1 MATRV
6 LQRVQGALE
15 GTAGTFATATR
26 KLYGT
31 EITHER
37 TIASIRPD
45 YLDGTYNQSRAVYEG
60 IETNA
65 FSISGPLAF
74 DQSVFW
80 LSAGVGSAT
89 ASGTVAPYT
98 WTFNAAS
105 TADLTRSFSLEYAWA
120 DGGASIP
127 ASFRVPGN
135 KVDSLTI
142 TWAKDDV
149 VTFEAGLVSFKGMT
163 QGTALSATPSD
174 TVEKH
179 AVGVN
184 TTVYIDGTANPIGTT
199 ADSNVAVAALA
210 LTNGFT
216 TRFGLDGSSVG
227 AALDRV
233 AKTDAVLT
241 LTRHFQNDNELDA
254 WEDKS
259 LRRVR
264 IVTTGPTL
272 GAGNY
277 EMTVDFFGVID
288 EITQTEV
295 DGNVAQ
301 EITLRPFVDGSVTTI
316 PFSVVVKN
324 NAATIS

>member
-15 GTAGTFATATR
+15 STAGTFANATR
-26 KLYGT
+26 KLYGA

-60 IETNA
+60 VETNA
-65 FSISGPLAF
+65 FSITGPFAF

-89 ASGTVAPYT
+89 AVGTAAPYV
-98 WTFNAAS
+98 WTFTAAS
-105 TADLTRSFSLEYAWA
+105 TADTTRPFSLEYAWA
-120 DGGASIP
+120 DGGAGIP

-135 KVDSLTI
+135 KVNTFTI
-142 TWAKDDV
+142 NWVKDDA
-149 VTFEAGLVSFKGMT
+149 VTFEAGIVSFKGMT
-163 QGTALSATPSD
+163 QGTALSATPAD
-174 TVEKH
+174 TVERH

-184 TTVYIDGTANPIGTT
+184 TTVYIDGTANAICTT
-199 ADSNVAVAALA
+199 VDSNVAVASLA
-210 LTNGFT
+210 ITNGFN
-216 TRFGLDGSSVG
+216 TRYGLDGTYAG
-227 AALDRV
+227 AALDRT
-233 AKTDAVLT
+233 AKTEAVLT

-272 GAGNY
+272 GGGTY
-277 EMTVDFFGVID
+277 EMTMDFFGVID
-288 EITQTEV
+288 EISQADV
-295 DGNVAQ
+295 DGSVAQ
-301 EITLRPFVDGSVTTI
+301 EITLRPFVDGTVTTI
-316 PFSVVVKN
+316 PFSIVVKN

>member
-15 GTAGTFATATR
+15 GTAGTFANATR

-31 EITHER
+31 EITHDR

-60 IETNA
+60 IETNG
-65 FSISGPLAF
+65 FTISGPLAF

-80 LSAGVGSAT
+80 LNAGIGSAAT
-89 ASGTVAPYT
+89 SGTVAPYT

-105 TADLTRSFSLEYAWA
+105 TADTTRSFSLEYAWS
-120 DGGASIP
+120 DGGSLP

-135 KVDSLTI
+135 KVDTLTI
-142 TWAKDDV
+142 NWVKDDAV
-149 VTFEAGLVSFKGMT
+149 SFEVGIASFKGMT
-163 QGTALSATPSD
+163 QGTALSASPSD
-174 TVEKH
+174 TVERH

-199 ADSNVAVAALA
+199 ADSNVAVASLA
-210 LTNGFT
+210 ITNGFT
-216 TRFGLDGSSVG
+216 TRFGLDGSYTG
-227 AALDRV
+227 AALNRS
-233 AKTDAVLT
+233 AKTEAVLT
-241 LTRHFQNDNELDA
+241 LTRHFQNDTELDA
-254 WEDKS
+254 FDDKS

-288 EITQTEV
+288 EITQSDV
-295 DGNVAQ
+295 DGSVAQ
-301 EITLRPFVDGSVTTI
+301 EITLRPFVDGSVTTV

-324 NAATIS
+324 NQSTIT

>member
-15 GTAGTFATATR
+15 STAGTFATATR

-60 IETNA
+60 IETNG
-65 FSISGPLAF
+65 FSISGPFAF

-80 LSAGVGSAT
+80 LNAGVGSAT
-89 ASGTVAPYT
+89 AVGASAPYV

-105 TADLTRSFSLEYAWA
+105 TADTTRPFSLEYAWA

-135 KVDSLTI
+135 KVNTLTI
-142 TWAKDDV
+142 NWVKDDA
-149 VTFEAGLVSFKGMT
+149 VTFEAGITSFKGMT

-174 TVEKH
+174 TVERH

-184 TTVYIDGTANPIGTT
+184 TTVYIDGTANSIGTT
-199 ADSNVAVAALA
+199 VDNNVAVASLA
-210 LTNGFT
+210 ITNGFN
-216 TRFGLDGSSVG
+216 TRFGLDGANTG
-227 AALDRV
+227 RALDRT
-233 AKTDAVLT
+233 AKTEAVLT
-241 LTRHFQNDNELDA
+241 LTRHFQNDTELDA

-259 LRRVR
+259 LRRIR

-272 GAGNY
+272 GAGTY

-288 EITQTEV
+288 EIAQADV
-295 DGNVAQ
+295 DGSVAQ
-301 EITLRPFVDGSVTTI
+301 EITLRPFVDGSVTTV
-316 PFSVVVKN
+316 PFSIVVKN
-324 NAATIS
+324 NQSTIS